1 MDLNNTKN
9 TLRTNTTMLYGTHF
23 ALIPSSLNS
32 YFTNVYRNPLEKNEP
47 LIRTIPTYKLIY
59 FC

>member
-23 ALIPSSLNS
+23 ALIPSSLTHILPM
-32 YFTNVYRNPLEKNEP
+32 YIK
-47 LIRTIPTYKLIY
+47 IR
-59 FC
+59 